1 MSSTQI
7 KEIGENLE
15 SHYRVMK
22 NGYGQDVAVPVVD
35 VRDGLAYRMMADA
48 MCKFGNRSKYMN
60 YNQYNQSP
68 RKTNKH
74 VDLLS

>member
-1 MSSTQI
+1 MSPTQI

-35 VRDGLAYRMMADA
+35 VRDGLAYRMMADG
-48 MCKFGNRSKYMN
+48 MCKSNNRSKYIN
-60 YNQYNQSP
+60 YNQYHSSP
-68 RKTNKH
+68 KKKQD
-74 VDLLS
+74 VPS